1 MMPEAGMEAD
11 AANKGGGA
19 LETGGSARPSVVS
32 LLRYSPAFLAFIV
45 VVADAG
51 RWADPDLWGHLVF
64 GRLILTHGHLPPRD
78 IYSYSANG
86 LLWHDHEWFSEVVLA
101 LCWSSLGVIGLKLMK
116 LAATAATITL
126 LAMGAAETGAPI
138 PLQLTVLTTGAV
150 AIAPMMQF
158 RPQLFDFVA
167 LSALLLLLARDSY
180 RRAGR
185 LWLAIPIFA
194 LWANFHGGF
203 FVGLAVLAVY
213 TAVIAI
219 EDLTAGDGPKRATH
233 LAAITAGC
241 VLATLLNPDGIGN
254 WFTVMHT
261 LGNPLTRAMVS
272 EWQPLPFKIAEL
284 WHKSPKTAVG
294 FALVIVPFAALALC
308 FAIRPRGGDLAL
320 VVIAAM
326 MGAAAYLAVR
336 NMALVVIASIT
347 PLCRHAALAL
357 EARRLDNPASSTPRS
372 RSHKLLVGAVALL
385 LAVST
390 GLFSRNL
397 PDGYPQPRGAVE
409 FMQAHRLRG
418 NVLCDFGW
426 GEYLIFHLAPESR
439 VFVDSRYD
447 MIYPQKVL
455 ADYFDFFFDGPRA
468 AAVLG
473 GYPHDYVLIPPTAS
487 VRELM
492 ERRPDWRLIYS
503 DSNALLFARADSPAA
518 HLDGVPI
525 RGRLQPQTFP

>member
-1 MMPEAGMEAD
+1 MSMEAPEAQIERHR
-11 AANKGGGA
+11 
-19 LETGGSARPSVVS
+19 ARVSPPCRTAS
-32 LLRYSPAFLAFIV
+32 LLRYSPAFLAFII

-64 GRLILTHGHLPPRD
+64 GRLILMHGHLPPRD
-78 IYSYSANG
+78 IYSYSAAG
-86 LLWHDHEWFSEVVLA
+86 LPWHDHEWLSEVVLA
-101 LCWSSLGVIGLKLMK
+101 LCWNGFGVVGLKLMK
-116 LAATAATITL
+116 LAVTAATITL

-138 PLQLTVLTTGAV
+138 PLQLIVLTTGAI

-185 LWLAIPIFA
+185 LWLAIPMFA
-194 LWANFHGGF
+194 LWANLHGGF
-203 FVGLAVLAVY
+203 FVGLAVLAMY

-219 EDLTAGDGPKRATH
+219 EDLLAGDGLARATH
-233 LAAITAGC
+233 LGGITAGC

-254 WFTVMHT
+254 WLTVMHT
-261 LGNPLTRAMVS
+261 IRNPLTRAMIS
-272 EWQPLPFKIAEL
+272 EWQPLLFKIAEL
-284 WHKSPKTAVG
+284 WQKSPKTAIN
-294 FALVIVPFAALALC
+294 FAVVIVPFAAFAVC
-308 FAIRPRGGDLAL
+308 FVVRPRGGDLAL
-320 VVIAAM
+320 VAIAAM

-336 NMALVVIASIT
+336 NMALAVIASIT

-357 EARRLDNPASSTPRS
+357 ESTRFDNPASSTPRN
-372 RSHKLLVGAVALL
+372 RFHELLVGAIALV

-390 GLFSRNL
+390 GLFSRSL

-409 FMQAHRLRG
+409 FMQAHGLHG
-418 NVLCDFGW
+418 NVLDDFGW

-439 VFVDSRYD
+439 VFIDSRYD
-447 MIYPQKVL
+447 MVYPQKVL

-468 AAVLG
+468 AAVLN
-473 GYPHDYVLIPPTAS
+473 GYPHDYVLIPPTAP

-525 RGRLQPQTFP
+525 RGRPQPDIFP